1 MADFGIQFDL
11 SELEKEFNFFKD
23 INKHLNK
30 AIEKLAGEAYEKAIQ
45 FVQQG
50 PSKLTSRQAEYLK
63 NLEFKKE
70 GSGKDAMYIIILHEP
85 AMWIEEGVKAHNMKD
100 THLKGKDKVIIP
112 FNHNKRNAKGEVQSS
127 MMAPK
132 QQDLYKEVKSFLKK
146 NKVSLNKP
154 INDNSGKPIISSPG
168 NIKPAASFGKV
179 PSKTVGK
186 NSGESVLNR
195 LNVYQHATKDKS
207 GKSQITSTA
216 MTFRTVS
223 KNSEGWDVP
232 DLKAALILD
241 KVYSWILENYEKI
254 LMEQLPDLILQGV

>member
-11 SELEKEFNFFKD
+11 SQLEKEFNFFKD

-30 AIEKLAGEAYEKAIQ
+30 AVENLAGQAYEQAIKLTQ
-45 FVQQG
+45 TG
-50 PSKLTSRQAEYLK
+50 SKKLTSRQALYLK

-70 GSGKDAMYIIILHEP
+70 GSGKDAIYIIVLHEP

-100 THLKGKDKVIIP
+100 THLNGKKKVIIP
-112 FNHNKRNAKGEVQSS
+112 FNHNKSQPS

-132 QQDLYKEVKSFLKK
+132 QQELFKEVKSFLKK

-168 NIKPAASFGKV
+168 NVKPAASFSKV
-179 PSKTVGK
+179 PSKTVSK
-186 NSGESVLNR
+186 QSGESVLNR
-195 LNVYQHATKDKS
+195 LNVYQHATKDKA
-207 GKSQITSTA
+207 GKSKITSTA
-216 MTFRTVS
+216 MTFRTLS
-223 KNSEGWDVP
+223 ENSEGWDVP

-241 KVYSWILENYEKI
+241 EVYSWILENYEKI
-254 LMEQLPDLILQGV
+254 LMEQLPDLILKGA